1 MEVETMK
8 KLGVVASVLLF
19 LVCNVGTAGA
29 VSIISIQ
36 IADRNYPGV
45 QWDTL
50 SNAMSPIGI
59 TETLDGV
66 LLNNP
71 GKSINVTLDAGESL
85 YLFTESFENLFGGQ
99 GFWLFDGN
107 EGSPVGSDQYSLFVG
122 LDGDQPNTEI
132 AQFSFNMQQFT
143 LSLLDPNYS
152 FEFIGFNTGR
162 DIVKFYDSG
171 EKLGLEMGGSANDAV
186 YKLSYTAPVPEP
198 ATMLLLGSGL
208 IGLVGFG
215 RKKFLKK

>member
-1 MEVETMK
+1 MK
-8 KLGVVASVLLF
+8 KLGVVAIVQLF
-19 LVCNVGTAGA
+19 LLCNVGIAGA
-29 VSIISIQ
+29 VSITSIR
-36 IADRNYPGV
+36 ITDRIFPGV

-50 SNAMSPIGI
+50 ANTMSPIGI
-59 TETLDGV
+59 TETLDGD

-71 GKSINVTLDAGESL
+71 GKSINVTLDAGESI
-85 YLFTESFENLFGGQ
+85 YLFTESFENLFSGQ
-99 GFWLFDGN
+99 GFWLFDGK
-107 EGSPVGSDQYSLFVG
+107 EGYPDGSDQYSLFVG

-132 AQFSFNMQQFT
+132 AQFNFNSQQFT

-152 FEFIGFNTGR
+152 FEFLGFDTGR
-162 DIVKFYDSG
+162 NIVMFYNFG

-198 ATMLLLGSGL
+198 ATMFLLGSGL

-215 RKKFLKK
+215 RRKFLKK